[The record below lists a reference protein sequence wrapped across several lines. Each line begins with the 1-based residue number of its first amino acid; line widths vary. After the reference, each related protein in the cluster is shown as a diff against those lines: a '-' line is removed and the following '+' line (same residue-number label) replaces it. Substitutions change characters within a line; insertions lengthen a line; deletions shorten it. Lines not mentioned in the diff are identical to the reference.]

1 MIDKQRNPRALAVDV
16 LVKVNKGAYSNIE
29 LKNIIAD
36 SQLSQLD
43 INLLTEIV
51 YGVIQHKLTLDYFL
65 SPFVEG
71 KKVQDWVHQLLL
83 TAVFQMVYLDRVPT
97 RAIFNE
103 SIEIAKT
110 EGHSGI
116 RAFVTGVLHAMQ
128 RKGFPELDAIKDQK
142 NYRSVKY
149 SVAPWIIKELDAQ
162 LGESKTNRILVS
174 INQPARQAARINT
187 QKITQVQAVDYLNA
201 HEYKAIPS
209 EVAEDGIVVSN
220 GSVARSEL
228 FQNGS
233 LTVQDESAMLVA
245 EAMQLES
252 GMTVLDA
259 CAAPG
264 GKTTHI
270 AQQVGENGHVLA
282 LDLHPKKVALIRTNA
297 KRMGLNT
304 QVEVKVL
311 DARKIDLLAE
321 DNSFD
326 RILVDAPCSGIGLIR
341 RKPEIRYEK
350 ALTDSEKLHKIQLEI
365 LNAVAAKVK
374 NNGIITYST
383 CTILKQENENTM
395 TDFLKLH
402 PEFELIQTSTKKQL
416 KSSRTTPYLNIYPD
430 DFESD
435 GFFIACLQKR
445 A

>member
-162 LGESKTNRILVS
+162 LGESKTNRILAS

-201 HEYKAIPS
+201 HEYKVIPS
-209 EVAEDGIVVSN
+209 EVAED
-220 GSVARSEL
+220 
-228 FQNGS
+228 
-233 LTVQDESAMLVA
+233 
-245 EAMQLES
+245 
-252 GMTVLDA
+252 
-259 CAAPG
+259 
-264 GKTTHI
+264 
-270 AQQVGENGHVLA
+270 
-282 LDLHPKKVALIRTNA
+282 
-297 KRMGLNT
+297 
-304 QVEVKVL
+304 
-311 DARKIDLLAE
+311 
-321 DNSFD
+321 
-326 RILVDAPCSGIGLIR
+326 
-341 RKPEIRYEK
+341 
-350 ALTDSEKLHKIQLEI
+350 
-365 LNAVAAKVK
+365 
-374 NNGIITYST
+374 
-383 CTILKQENENTM
+383 
-395 TDFLKLH
+395 
-402 PEFELIQTSTKKQL
+402 
-416 KSSRTTPYLNIYPD
+416 
-430 DFESD
+430 
-435 GFFIACLQKR
+435 
-445 A
+445 